1 MMSVR
6 SLSRN
11 LVRAGVQK
19 RSPTAW
25 RAPAAMLA
33 TQKPLQLTGI
43 SQMPALQM
51 HSRSCAAIASGDIGV
66 PFRDLLTSLDV
77 HYGLASQWVQEPLA
91 ELAHILGYVR
101 VAADTLI
108 EFGDA
113 KILMEEIGVPPLEE
127 QQLQGVTHL
136 NAAASEESGVEQ
148 TLDDAGGLEPSADV
162 LNEDDSLDV
171 FPELAPPRVS
181 EDDVY
186 SGHKTRLSRNR
197 RC

>member
-1 MMSVR
+1 
-6 SLSRN
+6 
-11 LVRAGVQK
+11 
-19 RSPTAW
+19 
-25 RAPAAMLA
+25 MLP
-33 TQKPLQLTGI
+33 TQKAVQLTGI

-51 HSRSCAAIASGDIGV
+51 HSRSCAAIASADIGV
-66 PFRDLLTSLDV
+66 PFSNLLISLDV

-127 QQLQGVTHL
+127 HQLQNVTHL

-148 TLDDAGGLEPSADV
+148 TLDDAGGLDPSADI
-162 LNEDDSLDV
+162 LNADDSSDIL
-171 FPELAPPRVS
+171 PEMAPPRVS

-186 SGHKTRLSRNR
+186 SGHKSRLSRISR
-197 RC
+197 